1 MNIWIVLTNGMNAD
15 YKDIDI
21 NSLVSTWLY
30 EIKMKDTNFKPA
42 SFSRYEGIYR
52 NYIKDSEIGFLRAF
66 MCKTINI
73 QRYYNKLSEKG
84 KSESQINN
92 LNKVLK
98 GAFEYAVQEGYAQK
112 NPCQYITI
120 PKTEK
125 SNFDE
130 TEDLDFDFFE
140 YDELLKIIHEC
151 QKRISNNDSDY
162 FPYLVLFSLSS
173 GLRLGEATGL
183 QRKYFHDY
191 VVNVRKELA
200 KIKIFKDNKFDRY
213 EYKLIPVKTKS
224 SVRDVT
230 MPTLFFDE
238 IDRYINTVL
247 KDIYKSNNVIFN
259 ENSLIFINSECGF
272 IDQSNLRKKWIKLL
286 NDLNIK
292 YRKWHRLRA
301 GFACLLFKEG
311 VDIKTVQELLG
322 HKDINTTINIYLK
335 VFPESKKESVNNLN
349 NLLLHETKVIN
360 M

>member
-1 MNIWIVLTNGMNAD
+1 MSTWIVSISGMNVN

-52 NYIKDSEIGFLRAF
+52 NYIKDSEIGFLKVF

-84 KSESQINN
+84 KTESQINN

-98 GAFEYAVQEGYAQK
+98 GAFEYAVQEGYSHK

-120 PKTEK
+120 PKSENF
-125 SNFDE
+125 NFDE
-130 TEDLDFDFFE
+130 TNDLDFDFFE

-151 QKRISNNDSDY
+151 QLRISNKDTDY

-200 KIKIFKDNKFDRY
+200 KVKIFKDNKFDRY
-213 EYKLIPVKTKS
+213 EYKLISVKTKS
-224 SVRDVT
+224 SIRDVT
-230 MPTLFFDE
+230 MPSIFWDE
-238 IDRYINTVL
+238 INTYINTIL
-247 KDIYKSNNVIFN
+247 KDIYKKNNIVFD
-259 ENSLIFINSECGF
+259 ENSLIFVNSECNF
-272 IDQSNLRKKWIKLL
+272 IDQSNLRKKWVKLL
-286 NDLNIK
+286 SYLNIE

-301 GFACLLFKEG
+301 SFACLLFNQG

-335 VFPESKKESVNNLN
+335 IFPESKKESVNNLN
-349 NLLLHETKVIN
+349 NLLI
-360 M
+360 

>member
-1 MNIWIVLTNGMNAD
+1 MERQAQYGKQNGSAEYSAFFGHDFFEHAGKAYPRERQNVVKEKLRHSHEVRALDKLQQTVNNAHD
-15 YKDIDI
+15 QTFAHAENVAVDEKRQHAGKRYA
-21 NSLVSTWLY
+21 
-30 EIKMKDTNFKPA
+30 PA
-42 SFSRYEGIYR
+42 VVHR
-52 NYIKDSEIGFLRAF
+52 
-66 MCKTINI
+66 
-73 QRYYNKLSEKG
+73 
-84 KSESQINN
+84 
-92 LNKVLK
+92 
-98 GAFEYAVQEGYAQK
+98 
-112 NPCQYITI
+112 
-120 PKTEK
+120 
-125 SNFDE
+125 NFDE

-140 YDELLKIIHEC
+140 YDELLKIIHVC
-151 QKRISNNDSDY
+151 QKSISNNDSDY